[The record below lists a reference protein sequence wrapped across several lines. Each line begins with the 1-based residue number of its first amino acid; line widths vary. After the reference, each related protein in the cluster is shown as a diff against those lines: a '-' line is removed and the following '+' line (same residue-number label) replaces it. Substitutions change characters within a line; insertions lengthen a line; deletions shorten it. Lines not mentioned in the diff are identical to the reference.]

1 MKKLF
6 LSMVALV
13 VATMSYAQNTLVAT
27 LSHGDEVSMYYGS
40 KALVNAVNAAESG
53 DVITLSSGT
62 FEKCD
67 ISKGITI
74 RGAGAEGEKAT
85 IITGYSFTI
94 SIPQSDTSR
103 FTLEGV
109 SSPGSTLTIS
119 GASANLYFVKC
130 SLQTVNGSSSANS
143 TFVNCKISAM
153 NLAGAHYS
161 KLVNCNISGFNN
173 SETGTSKADFY
184 NCYYYTRSTGDKLYR
199 SSWVNSIICN
209 IAAYYSVSFG
219 EYSSAMNCICIG
231 AGPNTSNRIDC
242 YSPKVSE
249 VFASYE
255 NVSLDGRYGVYG
267 DVPTTPELSAEAKA
281 TFLGTD
287 GTEVGL
293 YGGQY
298 PYDLT
303 PTYPLITKLNVAK
316 QATVDNKLSVEIEVS
331 ATE

>member
-40 KALVNAVNAAESG
+40 SALVNAVDAAKSG

-62 FEKCD
+62 FKTCD

-74 RGAGAEGEKAT
+74 RGAGAEGKKAT

-119 GASANLYFVKC
+119 GASANLYFLKC
-130 SLQTVNGSSSANS
+130 NLQTVNGSSSANT
-143 TFVNCKISAM
+143 TFVNCKIPAM
-153 NLAGAHYS
+153 SLTGAHYS
-161 KLVNCNISGFNN
+161 KLVNCDISSFNN
-173 SETGTSKADFY
+173 SETGTSKAEFY
-184 NCYYYTRSTGDKLYR
+184 NCYYYTRSFGDKLYKT
-199 SSWVNSIICN
+199 SWVNSIICCIN
-209 IAAYYSVSFG
+209 YVSSPSFG
-219 EYSSAMNCICIG
+219 EYSSAMNCILIG
-231 AGPNTSNRIDC
+231 GPSNRVDC

-255 NVSLDGRYGVYG
+255 NVSIDARYNAYA
-267 DVPTTPELSAEAKA
+267 DVPTTTELSAEAKIKY
-281 TFLGTD
+281 LGTD
-287 GTEVGL
+287 GKEVGL

-298 PYDLT
+298 PYNLT